1 MFGRTSMAAN
11 KTVRQPLK
19 SLSTRQETPATKEI
33 HMFNGRGHFGMLVI
47 GVGIGLAVG
56 LLVAPC
62 SGEEAREWLTETAE
76 DQLKRVRRQGRRLV
90 FQAQDILERSQD
102 SVSKMLK
109 NSKSA
114 LDTVADRLA

>member
-1 MFGRTSMAAN
+1 
-11 KTVRQPLK
+11 
-19 SLSTRQETPATKEI
+19 
-33 HMFNGRGHFGMLVI
+33 MFNGRGRFEMLVI
-47 GVGIGLAVG
+47 GVGIGVAVG
-56 LLVAPC
+56 LLLAPC

-76 DQLKRVRRQGRRLV
+76 DQLKRMRRQGRRLV